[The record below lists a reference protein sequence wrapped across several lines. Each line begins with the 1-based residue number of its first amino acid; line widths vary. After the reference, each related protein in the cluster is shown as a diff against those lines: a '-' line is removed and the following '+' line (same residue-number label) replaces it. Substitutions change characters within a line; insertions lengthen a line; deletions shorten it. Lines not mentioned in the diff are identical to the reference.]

1 MQVRQQGFTLI
12 ELVVVIVILGILAAV
27 ALPRFIDL
35 SSDARASAIQGV
47 AGAVSSAAS
56 INYGAFKVN
65 SSRAGVVRMNGS
77 NVCTSSILGSL
88 MQGGALPAD
97 SGGNPLYT
105 VSGTGNCSTGG
116 DGAVVS
122 CTLTDA
128 NSTGVTA
135 TSSIVCTN

>member
-1 MQVRQQGFTLI
+1 MNRQQSGFTLI

-35 SSDARASAIQGV
+35 SSDARLAATRGVTGAI
-47 AGAVSSAAS
+47 SSAAS

-65 SSRAGVVRMNGS
+65 SARTGVVRMNS
-77 NVCTSSILGSL
+77 TNVCTAGILGSIL
-88 MQGGALPAD
+88 QGGALP
-97 SGGNPLYT
+97 SGYT

-122 CTLTDA
+122 CTVTD
-128 NSTGVTA
+128 STDSTA
-135 TSSIVCTN
+135 TATASVVCTN